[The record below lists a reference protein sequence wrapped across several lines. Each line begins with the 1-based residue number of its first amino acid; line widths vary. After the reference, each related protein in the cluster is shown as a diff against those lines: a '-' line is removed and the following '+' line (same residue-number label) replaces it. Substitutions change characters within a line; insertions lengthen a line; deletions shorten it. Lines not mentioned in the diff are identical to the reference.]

1 MRPQTMYPP
10 PVYNNNNYN
19 VRPSA
24 PPLPNNYG
32 MGGGQGMT
40 RTQSMGGGQGM
51 RRKLYAQVYRMMTRN
66 ARAQA
71 AVGRQAHAFLE
82 GQHLR
87 RQDFAYLIL
96 YMRQHGWLTQ

>member
-1 MRPQTMYPP
+1 MSMGQPQAPT
-10 PVYNNNNYN
+10 YNYS

-24 PPLPNNYG
+24 PDNYG
-32 MGGGQGMT
+32 
-40 RTQSMGGGQGM
+40 GGGQGM

-82 GQHLR
+82 GQHLG
-87 RQDFAYLIL
+87 RQDFAHLIL

>member
-1 MRPQTMYPP
+1 MSRRPVTMYPA
-10 PVYNNNNYN
+10 PVYNSPYNN

-32 MGGGQGMT
+32 MGGGQM
-40 RTQSMGGGQGM
+40 RARGGQGM
-51 RRKLYAQVYRMMTRN
+51 RLKLHAQVYRMMTRN

-71 AVGRQAHAFLE
+71 AVGQQARAFLE
-82 GQHLR
+82 GQHLG